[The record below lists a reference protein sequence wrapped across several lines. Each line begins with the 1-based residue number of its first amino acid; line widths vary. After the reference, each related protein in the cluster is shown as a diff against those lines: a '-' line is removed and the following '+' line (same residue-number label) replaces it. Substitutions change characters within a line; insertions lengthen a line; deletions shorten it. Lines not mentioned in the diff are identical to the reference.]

1 MLVKNFGAQ
10 IHVFYKREQFLI
22 NSEIVSNTLQIHV
35 AEIHKMYILSSA
47 PLIKKVRKQIN
58 NQWLSF
64 TDFSSFK
71 ISLQY
76 LENFFILFRK
86 YLQQD
91 FFHFSPRFILSK
103 QCISDALES
112 FNEFLE
118 EGSNDVLDYVF
129 TWF

>member
-76 LENFFILFRK
+76 LENSFILF
-86 YLQQD
+86 
-91 FFHFSPRFILSK
+91 
-103 QCISDALES
+103 
-112 FNEFLE
+112 
-118 EGSNDVLDYVF
+118 
-129 TWF
+129 